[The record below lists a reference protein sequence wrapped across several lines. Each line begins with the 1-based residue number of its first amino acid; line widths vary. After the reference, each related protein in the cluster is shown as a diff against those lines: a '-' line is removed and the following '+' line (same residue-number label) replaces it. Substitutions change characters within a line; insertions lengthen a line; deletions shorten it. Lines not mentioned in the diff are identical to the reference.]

1 MFEDEIIVAL
11 LVTVFALC
19 LHYYIGVIDLWYM
32 PAVEIGI
39 ALIFYELSKGM
50 VKSYKIFEHHNKS
63 IQKARQEEIN
73 LITELNTSKNQ
84 NIIIGQITPKA
95 KETKETKETKSITFD
110 KNKEV
115 RHFRNDEKILDDIEI
130 TVGTHETMSDTT
142 MSDTNEVMSLEEEFN
157 IITK

>member
-11 LVTVFALC
+11 LVTIFALC
-19 LHYYIGVIDLWYM
+19 LHYYIGTIDLWYM

-50 VKSYKIFEHHNKS
+50 VKSYKIFEHHNNS
-63 IQKARQEEIN
+63 IKKARQDELN
-73 LITELNTSKNQ
+73 LITELNTTKNQ
-84 NIIIGQITPKA
+84 NISA
-95 KETKETKETKSITFD
+95 KQEKEPKSITFD

-130 TVGTHETMSDTT
+130 TVGTHEAMSDTT
-142 MSDTNEVMSLEEEFN
+142 VSDTDADEVMSLEEKN
-157 IITK
+157 I